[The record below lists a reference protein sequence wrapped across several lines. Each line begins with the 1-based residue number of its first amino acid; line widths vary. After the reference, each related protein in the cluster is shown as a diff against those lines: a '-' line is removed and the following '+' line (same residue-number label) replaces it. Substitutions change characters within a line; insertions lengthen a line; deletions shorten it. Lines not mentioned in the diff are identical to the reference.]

1 MVVVL
6 AVVVAVA
13 NVVLRADAI
22 DDEDGDERQQIFFA
36 DDVLVVPVVLV
47 ELSTTYPWQLAK
59 R

>member
-1 MVVVL
+1 MVVEL
-6 AVVVAVA
+6 AVVVVG

-47 ELSTTYPWQLAK
+47 ELSTT
-59 R
+59 